1 MNLVYGC
8 IGGSAYSS
16 MRTSQ
21 VKKSLVQL
29 NSSRAGGLEACPDLT
44 RYSTQISSSMDWF
57 KGKSAGK
64 SAGNQRFCN
73 EIWGVPLNL
82 QPHPSYPSTSCSW
95 PGDRV
100 QFDLQATGQPGR
112 ALQAVN
118 VTGGTAPLDLKDA
131 VLRNL
136 ARLTLWR
143 MLENGKFNG

>member
-1 MNLVYGC
+1 
-8 IGGSAYSS
+8 
-16 MRTSQ
+16 
-21 VKKSLVQL
+21 
-29 NSSRAGGLEACPDLT
+29 
-44 RYSTQISSSMDWF
+44 MDWF

-64 SAGNQRFCN
+64 SAGNQGFCN

-82 QPHPSYPSTSCSW
+82 QPNPSTSCSL

-136 ARLTLWR
+136 ARLRLWR